1 MKTTW
6 EAYEKEQQSTGGEIP
21 SKEQKQ

>member
-6 EAYEKEQQSTGGEIP
+6 EACEKEQQSTGGEIP
-21 SKEQKQ
+21 SEQPQQ